1 MYCIFL
7 IVYDTHAMQLVEC
20 VPNFSEGRNKETVDK
35 IVSAIRSIEG
45 VKILDQE
52 MDPDHNR
59 SVVSFIGP
67 PDAARKAAFE
77 GIKKAAELID
87 MTKHHGEHPRFGA
100 SDVIPFI
107 PISDVSMKDCVEIS
121 RKLGD
126 QVGKDLNIPV
136 YMYGNSALLEARRNL
151 EDIRNKNF
159 QYEELSKSI
168 GDDKWKPDYGPS
180 LVGRAGASIIGSRE
194 ALIAYNVNL
203 NTTNL
208 ETGKKIARALRA
220 KDGGLTFVKSL
231 AFFIKEKNMVQISM
245 NLTNFSKTP
254 VYRAFEL
261 VRVEALRYGIT
272 IAESEVVGLIPME
285 AIVEASRYYLQLNSF
300 KSDQILEVRMM
311 E

>member
-1 MYCIFL
+1 
-7 IVYDTHAMQLVEC
+7 MQLVEC
-20 VPNFSEGRNKETVDK
+20 VPNFSEGKNKEIVDE
-35 IVSAIRSIEG
+35 IVAAIRSIDG

-59 SVVSFIGP
+59 SVVSFIAA
-67 PDAARKAAFE
+67 PDQARRAAFE
-77 GIKKAAELID
+77 GIRTASKLID
-87 MTKHHGEHPRFGA
+87 MRKHHGEHPRFGA

-107 PISDVSMKDCVEIS
+107 PISDVTMKDCIEIS
-121 RKLGD
+121 RKLGE
-126 QVGKDLNIPV
+126 QVGVELNIPV
-136 YMYGNSALLEARRNL
+136 YMYGNSALLESRKNL

-159 QYEELSKSI
+159 QFEELSKSI
-168 GDDKWKPDYGPS
+168 GEAKWKPDYGPS
-180 LVGRAGASIIGSRE
+180 AVGSAGASIIGSRE

-208 ETGKKIARALRA
+208 EIGKKIARALRA

-261 VRVEALRYGIT
+261 VRLEALRYGVT
-272 IAESEVVGLIPME
+272 VAESEVVGLIPME

-300 KSDQILEVRMM
+300 KSNQILEVRMM

>member
-59 SVVSFIGP
+59 SVVSFIAP

-77 GIKKAAELID
+77 GIKKASELID

-121 RKLGD
+121 RKLGE

-261 VRVEALRYGIT
+261 VRLEALRYGIT
-272 IAESEVVGLIPME
+272 VSESEVVGLIPME

-300 KSDQILEVRMM
+300 KSNQILEVRMM

>member
-1 MYCIFL
+1 
-7 IVYDTHAMQLVEC
+7 MQLVEC
-20 VPNFSEGRNKETVDK
+20 VPNFSEGKNKEIVDE
-35 IVSAIRSIEG
+35 IVAAIRSIDG

-59 SVVSFIGP
+59 SVVSFIAA
-67 PDAARKAAFE
+67 PDQARRAAFE
-77 GIKKAAELID
+77 GIRTASKLID
-87 MTKHHGEHPRFGA
+87 MRKHHGEHPRFGA

-107 PISDVSMKDCVEIS
+107 PISDVTMKDCIEIS
-121 RKLGD
+121 RKLGE
-126 QVGKDLNIPV
+126 QVGVELNIPV
-136 YMYGNSALLEARRNL
+136 YMYGNSALLESRKNL

-159 QYEELSKSI
+159 QFEELSKSI
-168 GDDKWKPDYGPS
+168 GEAKWKPDYGPS
-180 LVGRAGASIIGSRE
+180 AVGSAGASIIGSRE

-208 ETGKKIARALRA
+208 EIGKKIARALRA

-261 VRVEALRYGIT
+261 VRLEALRYGIT
-272 IAESEVVGLIPME
+272 VSESEVVGLIPME

-300 KSDQILEVRMM
+300 KSNQILEVRMM

>member
-1 MYCIFL
+1 
-7 IVYDTHAMQLVEC
+7 MQLVEC
-20 VPNFSEGRNKETVDK
+20 VPNFSEGRNREVVDK
-35 IVSAIRSIEG
+35 IVAAIQSVKG
-45 VKILDQE
+45 VKILDME

-59 SVVSFIGP
+59 SVVSFIAE
-67 PDAARKAAFE
+67 PDKAGSAAFE
-77 GIKKAAELID
+77 GIKTASKLID

-107 PISDVSMKDCVEIS
+107 PISDVTMKDCIEVS
-121 RKLGD
+121 RKLGQ
-126 QVGKDLNIPV
+126 QVGEELKIPV
-136 YMYGNSALLEARRNL
+136 YMYGNSALLDGRRNL
-151 EDIRNKNF
+151 EDIRNTNF
-159 QYEELSKSI
+159 QLEELSKSI
-168 GDDKWKPDYGPS
+168 DEPKWKPDFGPS
-180 LVGRAGASIIGSRE
+180 RVGSAGASIIGSRE
-194 ALIAYNVNL
+194 PLIAYNVNL

-208 ETGKKIARALRA
+208 DTGKRIARGLRA

-254 VYRAFEL
+254 IYRAFEL
-261 VRVEALRYGIT
+261 VKLEAKRYGIT

-300 KSDQILEVRMM
+300 KKDQILEVRMM

>member
-1 MYCIFL
+1 
-7 IVYDTHAMQLVEC
+7 MQLVEC
-20 VPNFSEGRNKETVDK
+20 VPNFSDGRNKDIVDK
-35 IVSAIRSIEG
+35 IVAAIRSVDG

-59 SVVSFIGP
+59 SVVSFIAP
-67 PDAARKAAFE
+67 PDPARRAAFE
-77 GIKKAAELID
+77 GIKAASKLID

-107 PISDVSMKDCVEIS
+107 PISDVTMKDCIEIS
-121 RKLGD
+121 RKLGE
-126 QVGKDLNIPV
+126 QVGKELNIPV
-136 YMYGNSALLEARRNL
+136 YMYGNSALLESRKNL

-159 QYEELSKSI
+159 QFEELAKSI
-168 GDDKWKPDYGPS
+168 SDAKWKPDYGPS
-180 LVGRAGASIIGSRE
+180 EVGTAGASIIGSRE

-208 ETGKKIARALRA
+208 EIGKKVAKALRA

-261 VRVEALRYGIT
+261 VKLEALRYGIT

-285 AIVEASRYYLQLNSF
+285 AILEASRYYLQLNSL

>member
-1 MYCIFL
+1 
-7 IVYDTHAMQLVEC
+7 MQLVEC
-20 VPNFSEGRNKETVDK
+20 VPNFSEGKNKEIVDE
-35 IVSAIRSIEG
+35 IVAAIRSIDG

-59 SVVSFIGP
+59 SVVSFIAA
-67 PDAARKAAFE
+67 PDQARRAAFE
-77 GIKKAAELID
+77 GIRTASKLID
-87 MTKHHGEHPRFGA
+87 MRKHHGEHPRFGA

-107 PISDVSMKDCVEIS
+107 PISDVTMKDCIEIS
-121 RKLGD
+121 RKLGE
-126 QVGKDLNIPV
+126 QVGVELNIPV
-136 YMYGNSALLEARRNL
+136 YMYGNSALMESRKNL

-159 QYEELSKSI
+159 QFEELSKSI
-168 GDDKWKPDYGPS
+168 GEAKWKPDYGPS
-180 LVGRAGASIIGSRE
+180 EVGSAGASIIGSRE

-208 ETGKKIARALRA
+208 EIGKKIARALRA
-220 KDGGLTFVKSL
+220 KDGGLSFVKSL

-261 VRVEALRYGIT
+261 VRLEALRYGIT
-272 IAESEVVGLIPME
+272 VSESEVVGLIPME

-300 KSDQILEVRMM
+300 KSNQILEVRMM

>member
-1 MYCIFL
+1 
-7 IVYDTHAMQLVEC
+7 MQLVEC
-20 VPNFSEGRNKETVDK
+20 VPNFSEGRNRDIVDN
-35 IVSAIRSIEG
+35 IVASIQSVKG
-45 VKILDQE
+45 VKVLDRE

-59 SVVSFIGP
+59 SVVTFIAE
-67 PDAARKAAFE
+67 PDKVGIAAFE
-77 GIKKAAELID
+77 GIRTAARLID

-107 PISDVSMKDCVEIS
+107 PISDVTMKECIEIS
-121 RKLGD
+121 RKLG
-126 QVGKDLNIPV
+126 QKIGEELNIPV
-136 YMYGNSALLEARRNL
+136 YMYGNSALLDVRRNL

-168 GDDKWKPDYGPS
+168 GDPKWKPDFGPS
-180 LVGRAGASIIGSRE
+180 LMGTAGASIIGSRE
-194 ALIAYNVNL
+194 PLVAYNVNL

-208 ETGKKIARALRA
+208 DIGKRIAKGLRA

-254 VYRAFEL
+254 IYRAFEL
-261 VRVEALRYGIT
+261 VKLEAQRYGIT
-272 IAESEVVGLIPME
+272 ISDSEVVGLVPME

-300 KSDQILEVRMM
+300 KTDQILEVRMM